1 MWGSGPRTL
10 NETPVLFAK
19 RVCYAGS
26 GYIRGTALGAA
37 RRGGGTDIGINGHR
51 FRVVMP
57 HWHRAVNDHNRIL
70 DGFLSQ
76 PGAVR

>member
-1 MWGSGPRTL
+1 M
-10 NETPVLFAK
+10 
-19 RVCYAGS
+19 
-26 GYIRGTALGAA
+26 RGTALGAA

-76 PGAVR
+76 PDAVR